1 MEVSGFTAAS
11 GQAQFLE
18 LFVAQ
23 LQNQDPLEPVGQQ
36 EFLGQLAQFSTVE
49 GLEKLNASQSEF
61 NTQFSELLQLQ
72 LLNSG
77 SQLLGKSVTFGE
89 AGETGIATEIR
100 QDAGQ
105 VLVRVGEHLVPVSDI
120 DSIATPTTETSD
132 GPSATG
138 S

>member
-1 MEVSGFTAAS
+1 METTGFTAAS

-49 GLEKLNASQSEF
+49 GLESLNAKQSEF
-61 NTQFSELLQLQ
+61 NNSFSELLQLQ
-72 LLNSG
+72 LLNNG
-77 SQLLGKSVTFGE
+77 TGLLGKEVTFGAE
-89 AGETGIATEIR
+89 GTKGIATEIR

-105 VLVRVGEHLVPVSDI
+105 VLVRVGEHLVPVGN
-120 DSIATPTTETSD
+120 IATVAEAP
-132 GPSATG
+132 AG
-138 S
+138 SSGE

>member
-1 MEVSGFTAAS
+1 METTGFTAAS

-49 GLEKLNASQSEF
+49 GLETLNARQSEF
-61 NTQFSELLQLQ
+61 NAQFSELLELQ

-77 SQLLGKSVTFGE
+77 TELLGKSVTFGPE
-89 AGETGIATEIR
+89 GTTGIASEAR
-100 QDAGQ
+100 QDSGQ
-105 VLVRVGEHLVPVSDI
+105 ILIRVGEHLVPVGDI
-120 DSIATPTTETSD
+120 DSVTTPTE
-132 GPSATG
+132 A
-138 S
+138 

>member
-1 MEVSGFTAAS
+1 MQTTGFTAAS

-49 GLEKLNASQSEF
+49 GLENLNAKQDDF
-61 NTQFSELLQLQ
+61 NAQFAQLLELQ

-77 SQLLGKSVTFGE
+77 TDLLGKSVTFGPE
-89 AGETGIATEIR
+89 GNTGIATEIQ
-100 QDAGQ
+100 QDSGQ
-105 VLVRVGEHLVPVSDI
+105 VLVRVGEFLVPVSDI
-120 DSIATPTTETSD
+120 NSVATPPASETAS
-132 GPSATG
+132 P
-138 S
+138 

>member
-23 LQNQDPLEPVGQQ
+23 LTNQDPLEPVGQQ

-49 GLEKLNASQSEF
+49 GLEKLNARQEEF

-72 LLNSG
+72 LLNNG

-89 AGETGIATEIR
+89 TGETGIATEIR
-100 QDAGQ
+100 QDSGQ
-105 VLVRVGEHLVPVSDI
+105 VLVRIGEHLIPVSDI
-120 DSIATPTTETSD
+120 DAIATPTIETPEEQPVAES
-132 GPSATG
+132 
-138 S
+138 